1 MSLLDKILGYF
12 KRELELNKEYY
23 ESLKEDGPSYF
34 EKRSSAE
41 ECHNTH
47 NVYEQAIDIIFE
59 RGQASASI
67 LERHLMISFDVASDI
82 LSHLEHRGIISE
94 FNGSIPR
101 KILAENALQAKRMLI
116 GPAPKRQPVK
126 DFNPETQVRTDT
138 TTVYYAYGHVLKVF
152 SSPPGSYYENRD
164 IINAATFIVSDGVA
178 YDLTDKKSIYS
189 IKVPNYHIYA
199 PHKIGEELGATGYLE
214 YVLRMHSGLCWNVGD
229 YDIAIA
235 CLEKATQLM
244 KYSTMGWP
252 PKDFFRIVNELN
264 DLGQFKKAN
273 KWKDWIER
281 NVPGALSALVPIA
294 TSVDLREPLTAQE
307 RKKLSDECKY
317 LETDLVEVGDSGVC
331 CEVCAKYRNRIY
343 TLTGKDPRFPKLPKD
358 FHKSCGLSIHPYIWG
373 VHEPTFSCS
382 DPIAYSNRTF
392 VDDRTEEEI
401 DNRAEWLQKITKQP
415 EVLRGPSLTRIIY
428 YRLKKI
434 LPNDAPKSL
443 SGFSRMRNANSKNY
457 QALVKKAEAAGFV
470 FPQTLEDVKNWPE
483 NQ

>member
-1 MSLLDKILGYF
+1 MGVFRKIVDYF
-12 KRELELNKEYY
+12 NREIQLNKEYY
-23 ESLKEDGPSYF
+23 ESLKEEAVIFDEITSNKG
-34 EKRSSAE
+34 
-41 ECHNTH
+41 HNCT
-47 NVYEQAIDIIFE
+47 NNLYERAVDIIFE

-67 LERHLMISFDVASDI
+67 LERHLKISFNSASEI
-82 LSHLEHRGIISE
+82 LNYLTSKGIISE
-94 FNGSIPR
+94 LNGSIPR
-101 KILAENALQAKRMLI
+101 KILVNNVSQAKEMLNRPI
-116 GPAPKRQPVK
+116 SERQPIK
-126 DFNPETQVRTDT
+126 EFDPGTQVRADT

-152 SSPPGSYYENRD
+152 PPPPGSYYENRD

-199 PHKIGEELGATGYLE
+199 PHKIGEELGVTGYLE
-214 YVLRMHSGLCWNVGD
+214 YVLRMHSGLCWNVGE

-235 CLEKATQLM
+235 CLEKATELM

-264 DLGQFKKAN
+264 DLGQFKKAS

-281 NVPGALSALVPIA
+281 NVPGSLSALIPIA

-307 RKKLSDECKY
+307 RKKLLDECRY
-317 LETDLVEVGDSGVC
+317 LETDLVEVGGSGVC

-343 TLTGKDPRFPKLPKD
+343 TLTGKDTRFPRLPKD

-373 VHEPTFSCS
+373 VSEPTFSCP
-382 DPIAYSNRTF
+382 DPMAYSNRPF
-392 VDDRTEEEI
+392 VDDRTEGEKE
-401 DNRAEWLQKITKQP
+401 NRAEWLQKITKQP
-415 EVLRGPSLTRIIY
+415 EVLREPSLARIIY
-428 YRLKKI
+428 YRLKKV
-434 LPNDAPKSL
+434 LPNDAPKSV